1 MNANSYCVELSS
13 EEERVNVEV
22 AVTHVASRYAMD
34 CLYGNSLNDG
44 ANVETV
50 ERDLVRCLVEKEL
63 GDTNNGWN
71 PRSTRWLTID
81 SHDVQEIVQQLVSG
95 YRPV

>member
-50 ERDLVRCLVEKEL
+50 ERDLVRCLVER
-63 GDTNNGWN
+63 N
-71 PRSTRWLTID
+71 S
-81 SHDVQEIVQQLVSG
+81 EIQTTAGIHGVRG
-95 YRPV
+95 G